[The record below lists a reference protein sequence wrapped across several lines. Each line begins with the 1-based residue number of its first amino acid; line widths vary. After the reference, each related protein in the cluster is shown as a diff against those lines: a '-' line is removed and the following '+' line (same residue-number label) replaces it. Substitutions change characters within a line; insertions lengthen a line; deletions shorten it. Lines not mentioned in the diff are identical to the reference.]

1 MSTLCQTLQFRM
13 LINNVILAFKTIF
26 IYTVNQAVALY
37 WAMQP
42 FKKVSL
48 VVQILFYLVAG
59 INHFRSPDS
68 YYRIIPPYIPNPI
81 LVNIIAGC
89 FELLFAL
96 GLIFRKTRPIAA
108 CGIILMLFAFLP
120 VHISMIGNAPLK
132 LGNLLVTP
140 LIAWV
145 RLVVLQP
152 LLILW
157 AWWYVKK

>member
-1 MSTLCQTLQFRM
+1 MR
-13 LINNVILAFKTIF
+13 I
-26 IYTVNQAVALY
+26 
-37 WAMQP
+37 
-42 FKKVSL
+42 FKKASL

-81 LVNIIAGC
+81 VVNILAGC
-89 FELLFAL
+89 FELFF
-96 GLIFRKTRPIAA
+96 GTMLIFSKTRPFAA
-108 CGIILMLFAFLP
+108 WGIMLMLLAFLP

-132 LGNLLVTP
+132 LGDLLVTP
-140 LIAWV
+140 FIAWI
-145 RLVVLQP
+145 RLIILQP